1 MMENFS
7 LKLHINSLI
16 FKSFLVKY
24 ELDIK
29 FNPFNIVLAD
39 NIVTGLRLEVSFFD
53 AMKKVLLNQL

>member
-1 MMENFS
+1 MF
-7 LKLHINSLI
+7 LSLI

-39 NIVTGLRLEVSFFD
+39 NIVTGSRRDVSFFY
-53 AMKKVLLNQL
+53 AMKKGVA